1 MFGKAAKSGPVALGF
16 GWSPMFF
23 NKFPCK
29 RLSRAFC
36 TVGSFNNGDGA
47 TVLDVTT
54 DGLPGT
60 FVETAK
66 RQKKLFLNIVRRV
79 KIK

>member
-1 MFGKAAKSGPVALGF
+1 MFGKAAKSGAADVVGV

-36 TVGSFNNGDGA
+36 TVGSFNNGDG
-47 TVLDVTT
+47 VTALVVVT
-54 DGLPGT
+54 DELPET
-60 FVETAK
+60 FVETADTK
-66 RQKKLFLNIVRRV
+66 HHWLINNYNIV
-79 KIK
+79 